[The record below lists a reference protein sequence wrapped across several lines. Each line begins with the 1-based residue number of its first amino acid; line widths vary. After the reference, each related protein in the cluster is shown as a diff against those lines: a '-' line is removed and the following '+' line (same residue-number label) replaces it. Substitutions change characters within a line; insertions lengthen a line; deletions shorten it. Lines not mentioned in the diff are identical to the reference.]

1 MMLTDEERRAVEKE
15 VTDCECP
22 QSASIEA
29 LQALQRF
36 RGWISDEAIRDVA
49 PLVGMSP
56 EELDGV
62 ATFYSFIF
70 RKPVGRH
77 VILLCDSL
85 SCYIMGHENIQEH
98 LGRQLGIGMGQTT
111 PDNRFTLLPASCV
124 GLCDHAPAM
133 IVDEDLYGDLDSTKV
148 DEILKKYQ

>member
-1 MMLTDEERRAVEKE
+1 MLTDEERQAVEKE
-15 VTDCECP
+15 VTDCECL

-49 PLVGMSP
+49 PFVGMSP

-70 RKPVGRH
+70 RRPVGRH

-85 SCYIMGHENIQEH
+85 SCYIMGHENIQEQ
-98 LGRQLGIGMGQTT
+98 LSRQLGIGLGETT
-111 PDNRFTLLPASCV
+111 EDNRFTLLPASCL

-133 IVDEDLYGDLDSTKV
+133 IVDEDLYGDLDSAKV
-148 DEILKKYQ
+148 DEILKKYP